1 MTRAHVTGE
10 SLRPLREDP
19 RVTDPDLAL
28 GARLLQTVGPAPRSE
43 PRKRRV
49 WHALSAD
56 GASRFGLR
64 LRALHLAFAAL
75 LVAAASSATLGY
87 YVSRDGQQEATPAER
102 AATPARAP
110 QPHSTPPVALP
121 VAPQPAASPA
131 LAPVERSALPRGKS
145 EPGNQTKAQTEAEAQ
160 LLVEAM
166 RARRAGDSKRVS
178 ELVDEYRAKH
188 PQGTLQEEA
197 LILSIES
204 AASRRAPNTAALARE
219 YLARFPNGR
228 FVEQARRALHGSRS
242 PDPAA
247 SETR

>member
-1 MTRAHVTGE
+1 MTRGE

-19 RVTDPDLAL
+19 SVTDPDLAL
-28 GARLLQTVGPAPRSE
+28 GARLLHKVGPAPRSE

-49 WHALSAD
+49 WHALNAGRPSAI
-56 GASRFGLR
+56 GVRV
-64 LRALHLAFAAL
+64 RALHLAFAAL

-87 YVSRDGQQEATPAER
+87 YVSRETAPSLAPGPVPAAPVKLAPR
-102 AATPARAP
+102 TQAA
-110 QPHSTPPVALP
+110 PPKALP
-121 VAPQPAASPA
+121 VPE
-131 LAPVERSALPRGKS
+131 APVATPPATPIERSAQPRAKAEAGS
-145 EPGNQTKAQTEAEAQ
+145 QTKAQSEAEAQ

-166 RARRAGDSKRVS
+166 RARRTGDSKRVS

-228 FVEQARRALHGSRS
+228 FAEQARRALSLEPR
-242 PDPAA
+242 
-247 SETR
+247 